1 MDPARQNLAMSL
13 HAEEDFLKHAL
24 RDFRVEE
31 RDVSDAELAHLF
43 PNVLK
48 DGEPLRAAA

>member
-13 HAEEDFLKHAL
+13 HAEEDFLKRAL

-31 RDVSDAELAHLF
+31 RDVTDVELAQLF
-43 PNVLK
+43 PDVSK
-48 DGEPLRAAA
+48 DSERLRFAA